1 MKIKRFSKA
10 MACILSACMILSS
23 FTVAASA
30 ASDYQSETHDV
41 FKHTESTL
49 APGIEQSINYAYA
62 KDGKQM
68 VYYVATADVNR
79 DDVVVQTSYLK
90 QHENGVMGMEK
101 LTNQIA
107 YANEKYSNPD
117 DDKFISEYYNVVAGV
132 NASFYNMTTG
142 QPMGITY
149 IDGVSFGT
157 SNYDNFF
164 AILNDGKTA
173 VIDYAKNLGNYVDA
187 EGNSTIWQAAGGS
200 QWLVRDGVD
209 VTASATGS
217 YNTDRHSRTCVGVT
231 AEGKVVMMVLDGRQ
245 EPFSC
250 GGSMHELAQIMLE
263 QGCVAAINL
272 DGGGS
277 TTYAARQAGTDSVQ
291 VINRPSDGSERSISS
306 GLIIAS
312 TAAPSNV
319 FDTAVLTADS
329 NYVTPGS
336 TVNVSAVGVSPA
348 GTSAEI
354 PADVSWQLADSS
366 LGTVAGGVFT
376 SNGTTGDAV
385 VQMVYNG
392 NVVGET
398 TIHVVLPDKISF
410 EQSEITVPYGK
421 SVGLDIK
428 ATYGLNEVTL
438 KNGDIEFA
446 LSDTSVGSIEGFTFT
461 AGDGSVITST
471 VTATVSG
478 TEVKATAIINLGK
491 GSEVLYDFEDGDV
504 SDFDLGYI
512 PYNYVLPEG
521 KVYSV
526 TSETGKVHSGNGAMA
541 LDINYGNS
549 TESGFMM
556 TALEYKG
563 EEKNYA
569 NATKLGMWMYIPDED
584 VSAWIRYTVWPL
596 TVNDN
601 GEYVRASAAITNTM
615 CDDLSSTTGVVNT
628 FEEPGWHYLSID
640 LSNYKGL
647 SMIDSYI
654 VQFYISDRDGASYD
668 YYYNEHKSYNGRYV
682 FYVDDITV
690 DYSSAVDDREAP
702 VFSNAYYAS
711 TNMSDATVL
720 NGQTVTDNI
729 LSFSAKVAENTNK
742 SNYTG
747 LDLSTAKAY
756 VDGVETPCEI
766 KSGTM
771 SIADKELADGL
782 HHIKFSICD
791 KAGNYASIIRDVNVQ
806 ANSGKSTIKVVAHD
820 STLDKIKLGSL
831 WYADIVATD
840 IEKVNSVEIDI
851 DLNNMSKWELDHM
864 DVAKGFEAKY
874 SIQDDENIATIK
886 INRVGKNDATG
897 EGVLVS
903 MPIRTWELK
912 MGYTYTSGTKNGNTA
927 FTYAQFK
934 SMQEFW
940 PVDISMEVD
949 RGIVTFNDDNTDT
962 FSGETPQ
969 VDTESYKM
977 AKDMISTAE
986 GLAYYNSWDGGHIH
1000 TAEAIADKA
1009 ATCTEAGYTGRTF
1022 CEVCNSVVD
1031 WGTTVPATG
1040 HTYEAIDGVLKCKDC
1055 GELFNGEK
1063 DGKLYTD
1070 GVPANGW
1077 VEESYY
1083 VDGEKLTGI
1092 KEVDGYYYDFGDD
1105 GISKGKYTGLFSDGN
1120 DLYYIALG
1128 NKKSGWINVDENDY
1142 YFDGDTFKAVDGV
1155 QTIDNHKYTFVNN
1168 ILMEGSLE
1176 HTSSNYLRLYWAGKT
1191 YYNAWLDAQGKK
1203 YHFDAYGH
1211 LAQGLC
1217 VLSVSTG
1224 GDKYAFVF
1232 NQETGVLERQ
1242 ITGDGLIH
1250 DETGTVYLKDD
1261 IAQYAGLVKEG
1272 SDYYYINSY
1281 CTAVTGK
1288 YWVSKTNDLLPG
1300 GYYQFDNDGRMIN
1313 PPEKK
1318 NGIYVEDDGTHYYVD
1333 GKKIYAGLVKD
1344 GDDYYYFNSSLVA
1357 VTGEYWVFKTNDLLP
1372 GGNYKFDDS
1381 GKMLQGVVT
1390 EDDGTYYYVDGR
1402 RNYAGLVKDGENYY
1416 YFNSSLKAVT
1426 GKYWVNKTNGLLD
1439 AGYYNFDSNGK
1450 MIRVDENKNGI
1461 YFEDD
1466 GTFYYV
1472 NGVRTYAGLVKD
1484 GEDYYYFNSSLAAVT
1499 GEYWVSKT
1507 NDLLPG
1513 GNYKFDNSGK
1523 MLQGVV
1529 TEEDG
1534 IYYYANGR
1542 KSYAGLVKDG
1552 EDYYY
1557 FNSSLKAVT
1566 GKYWVSKTNGLL
1578 DAGYYT
1584 FDNNGK
1590 LI

>member
-107 YANEKYSNPD
+107 YANNKYSNPE

-173 VIDYAKNLGNYVDA
+173 VIDYANNLGNYVDA

-231 AEGKVVMMVLDGRQ
+231 ADGKVVMMVLDGRQ

-319 FDTAVLTADS
+319 FDKAVLTADS

-438 KNGDIEFA
+438 KNGDIEFS
-446 LSDTSVGSIEGFTFT
+446 LSDTGVGSIEGFTFT

-471 VTATVSG
+471 VTATVPG

-512 PYNYVLPEG
+512 QYNYVLPEG

-549 TESGFMM
+549 TESGYMM

-601 GEYVRASAAITNTM
+601 GEYVRASASITNTM

-912 MGYTYTSGTKNGNTA
+912 MGYTYTSGTKKGNTA

-934 SMQEFW
+934 SMKEFW

-949 RGIVTFNDDNTDT
+949 RGIVTFNDDTTDT

-977 AKDMISTAE
+977 AKDMISTDE

-1031 WGTTVPATG
+1031 WGTTIPATG
-1040 HTYEAIDGVLKCKDC
+1040 HTYETIDGILKCKDC

-1092 KEVDGYYYDFGDD
+1092 KEVDGYYYDFGDNGICEGQEKYSGLFFDELSGVYRYSEFGVVKSGWKLINDEWYLFRDKTLAAETDKFYNGYVTYHFEENGRLISGEWYNDEKGKMYFYGPSYYRALNYNKPFVVDGNTYYFNKYGKVVTGIQYVPMDAVNYRWCDLGTD
-1105 GISKGKYTGLFSDGN
+1105 GIYKGNLKGIHTLSDGKLYYLDDGVKVKAGVVEENGEYYYFGMHYYALADGNYDLPESMMNNLLPAGNYNIKDGKIVLKNGIVEENGKLYYYVNNEKQKAGAIKIGEDIYYFGMRYYALPDGNYYITDAMSNGLFSAGT
-1120 DLYYIALG
+1120 YEI
-1128 NKKSGWINVDENDY
+1128 KDY
-1142 YFDGDTFKAVDGV
+1142 KVV
-1155 QTIDNHKYTFVNN
+1155 I
-1168 ILMEGSLE
+1168 
-1176 HTSSNYLRLYWAGKT
+1176 
-1191 YYNAWLDAQGKK
+1191 
-1203 YHFDAYGH
+1203 
-1211 LAQGLC
+1211 
-1217 VLSVSTG
+1217 
-1224 GDKYAFVF
+1224 
-1232 NQETGVLERQ
+1232 
-1242 ITGDGLIH
+1242 
-1250 DETGTVYLKDD
+1250 
-1261 IAQYAGLVKEG
+1261 
-1272 SDYYYINSY
+1272 
-1281 CTAVTGK
+1281 
-1288 YWVSKTNDLLPG
+1288 
-1300 GYYQFDNDGRMIN
+1300 
-1313 PPEKK
+1313 K
-1318 NGIYVEDDGTHYYVD
+1318 NGMVEEN
-1333 GKKIYAGLVKD
+1333 GKL
-1344 GDDYYYFNSSLVA
+1344 
-1357 VTGEYWVFKTNDLLP
+1357 
-1372 GGNYKFDDS
+1372 
-1381 GKMLQGVVT
+1381 
-1390 EDDGTYYYVDGR
+1390 YYYVDNEKQKAGAIKIGEDIYYFGMHY
-1402 RNYAGLVKDGENYY
+1402 YALPDGNYY
-1416 YFNSSLKAVT
+1416 ITDAMS
-1426 GKYWVNKTNGLLD
+1426 NGLFP
-1439 AGYYNFDSNGK
+1439 AGSYEIKDYK
-1450 MIRVDENKNGI
+1450 VIIKNGI
-1461 YFEDD
+1461 VEENGKLY
-1466 GTFYYV
+1466 YYV
-1472 NGVRTYAGLVKD
+1472 NNEKQKAGAIKI
-1484 GEDYYYFNSSLAAVT
+1484 GEDIYYFGMHYYA
-1499 GEYWVSKT
+1499 
-1507 NDLLPG
+1507 LLN
-1513 GNYKFDNSGK
+1513 GNYYITDAMS
-1523 MLQGVV
+1523 
-1529 TEEDG
+1529 
-1534 IYYYANGR
+1534 
-1542 KSYAGLVKDG
+1542 
-1552 EDYYY
+1552 
-1557 FNSSLKAVT
+1557 
-1566 GKYWVSKTNGLL
+1566 NGLFP
-1578 DAGYYT
+1578 AGSYEIKDY
-1584 FDNNGK
+1584 K
-1590 LI
+1590 IVL